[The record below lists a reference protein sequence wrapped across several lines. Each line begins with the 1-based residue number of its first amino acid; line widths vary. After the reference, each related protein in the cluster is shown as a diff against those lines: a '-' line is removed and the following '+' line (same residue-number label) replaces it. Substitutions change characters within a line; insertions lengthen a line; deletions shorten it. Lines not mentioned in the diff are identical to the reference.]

1 MANREHL
8 PSIALGEKSWNVRS
22 EHGDKSVV
30 QIRVNTWEGAVVL
43 GKALARHV
51 FRGQSNAQWFLST
64 TLERAGQR
72 YGWSITEL
80 RKREVV
86 LLDTFQRR
94 AHHYVNAP
102 PSVLDR
108 LEWFA
113 LMQHHGAPT
122 RLLDFSHSFY
132 VGAFFAMEFAQQD
145 AAIWALSDVFTM
157 KHTSNL
163 IMRAKLISD
172 LNEESRAV
180 VETHFSGHQ
189 NSACV
194 MLVEPHRMNDRL
206 AAQQGCFVVPGNINK
221 TFMEN
226 LALGLEVDVVALLAE
241 RARSMRRPDRDRG
254 GLLSNTSVVK
264 VILPQKIHNAALFDL
279 AQMNVTAAS
288 LFPGLDGFAR
298 SLHGWF
304 RDVV

>member
-1 MANREHL
+1 
-8 PSIALGEKSWNVRS
+8 
-22 EHGDKSVV
+22 
-30 QIRVNTWEGAVVL
+30 VVL
-43 GKALARHV
+43 GKALAGHV
-51 FRGQSNAQWFLST
+51 FRGQSNAQWLLST

-72 YGWSITEL
+72 YGWSVNAL
-80 RKREVV
+80 RNREVV

-94 AHHYVNAP
+94 AHHFVNAP
-102 PSVLDR
+102 PDINNR

-132 VGAFFAMEFAQQD
+132 VAAFFAMEFAQED
-145 AAIWALSDVFTM
+145 AAVWALSEGFTM
-157 KHTSNL
+157 GHTSNL
-163 IMRAKLISD
+163 IRGAKLLSD
-172 LNEESRAV
+172 LYDESRSV

-189 NSACV
+189 NSVCV
-194 MLVEPHRMNDRL
+194 MLVEPHRMNERL
-206 AAQQGCFVVPGNINK
+206 AAQQGCFVVPGNVNK
-221 TFMEN
+221 TFMDN
-226 LALGLEVDVVALLAE
+226 LALGLEVNVTALLSK
-241 RARSMRRPDRDRG
+241 RARAMRRTDLAPN
-254 GLLSNTSVVK
+254 GLLLFTPVVK
-264 VILPQKIHNAALFDL
+264 LILPIEIHNVAMHDL